1 MTTATDAIVFLI
13 EDHQIVRKLFRFYQA
28 LVRDGGTA
36 SEKAEVA
43 TQICRELEIHAQL
56 EEEIFYPAMREATD
70 EADLMD
76 EAIVEHR
83 MARDLITQ
91 IESASPRDVM
101 YDAMVVALGEYFDHH
116 VKEEESEL
124 FPEARKS
131 IDVDAVGTAM
141 KSRKDQLRFAR

>member
-1 MTTATDAIVFLI
+1 MTTPTDAIILLI

-28 LVRDGGTA
+28 LVREGGSA
-36 SEKAEVA
+36 SDKAEVA
-43 TQICRELEIHAQL
+43 TQICRELELHAQL
-56 EEEIFYPAMREATD
+56 EEEIFYPAMREATP
-70 EADLMD
+70 ENDLVD

-91 IESASPRDVM
+91 IESASPRDAL
-101 YDAMVVALGEYFDHH
+101 YDAMIVVLGEYFDHH
-116 VKEEESEL
+116 VREEENEI

-131 IDVDAVGTAM
+131 IDVNAVGTAM